1 MNTGAGS
8 GIHAGRLG
16 AAGGGA
22 ARPFTASVG
31 FDWRLFPQ
39 DLAGSRA
46 HARMLARAGILSAA
60 DAQAIL
66 TGLDRIEAECEA
78 GTFPYR
84 LEDEDIHLNVER
96 RLTELIGPAAGRLHT
111 ARSRNDQVALDMH
124 LFVKEACQTV
134 ATAVRG
140 LQRALCDQAER
151 YPDLIMPGYTHL
163 QHAQPVL
170 FAHHLLAY
178 FFMLERDVERLAD
191 ARRRADVSPLGAAA
205 LAGTAHPVDPAAVAA
220 ELDLGGI
227 YPNSMDAVSD
237 RDFVLETMAAMAI
250 VMVHTSRLAEELVL
264 WSSREFGFI
273 EPDDAYATGS
283 SIMPQKKNP
292 DVAELARGKA
302 GRVFGRLS
310 GLLTTLKGLPLAYHS
325 DMQEDKEA
333 FFDALDTSVAV
344 LGALAGMVATLRP
357 CPQRMALALEGDFSG
372 VTDLADALAGGGM
385 PFREAHAVVGRLVR
399 HCLEAGLQPADLT
412 ATDLAALHP
421 GLTTE
426 LVARCAPD
434 AVVAARRSPGG
445 TAPVRVAEQL
455 DLARRRLEG

>member
-1 MNTGAGS
+1 MNTAGGP

-16 AAGGGA
+16 ASGGGA
-22 ARPFTASVG
+22 ARPFTASIG
-31 FDWRLFPQ
+31 FDWRLYPQ

-46 HARMLARAGILSAA
+46 HARMLARAGILSAE
-60 DAQAIL
+60 DARAIVG
-66 TGLDRIEAECEA
+66 GLDRIEAECET
-78 GTFPYR
+78 GRFPYR
-84 LEDEDIHLNVER
+84 LEDEDIHLNIER
-96 RLTELIGPAAGRLHT
+96 RLTELIGPVAGRLHT

-124 LFVKEACQTV
+124 LFVKDACQSV
-134 ATAVRG
+134 GAAVQA
-140 LQRALCDQAER
+140 LQRALCAQAQR
-151 YPDLIMPGYTHL
+151 HADLVMPGYTHL

-170 FAHHLLAY
+170 FSQHLLAY
-178 FFMLERDVERLAD
+178 FFMLERDRERLAD

-205 LAGTAHPVDPAAVAA
+205 LAGTAHPIDPASVAA
-220 ELDLGGI
+220 DLGLAGI

-292 DVAELARGKA
+292 DVAELARGKS
-302 GRVFGRLS
+302 GRVFGRLN

-357 CPQRMALALEGDFSG
+357 RPQRMAAALEGDFSG
-372 VTDLADALAGGGM
+372 VTDLADALVGEGM
-385 PFREAHAVVGRLVR
+385 PFREAHAIVGRLVR
-399 HCLEAGLQPADLT
+399 HCLEADVQPAELS
-412 ATDLAALHP
+412 AAALAAVHP
-421 GLTTE
+421 ALTPAH
-426 LVARCAPD
+426 VARCAPD
-434 AVVAARRSPGG
+434 AVVAARQSPGG
-445 TAPVRVAEQL
+445 TAPERVAEQL
-455 DLARRRLEG
+455 ALARRRLEE